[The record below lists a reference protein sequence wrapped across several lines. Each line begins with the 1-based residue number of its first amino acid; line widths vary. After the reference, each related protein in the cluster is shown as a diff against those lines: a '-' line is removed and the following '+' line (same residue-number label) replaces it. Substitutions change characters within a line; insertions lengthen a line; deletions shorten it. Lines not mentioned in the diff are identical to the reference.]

1 MESLVAMTVAASI
14 LLRVTGPR
22 RVSDLLF
29 FVSLGLLVL
38 ILRLHTTDLLPL
50 NF

>member
-1 MESLVAMTVAASI
+1 MESLMAMAVTASI
-14 LLRVTGPR
+14 LLRMTGFR

-29 FVSLGLLVL
+29 FLSLGLLVL